1 MNILETRYLYMS
13 YGMNTNRR
21 AMEARCP
28 LAKPMGG
35 FYLPNYRL
43 VFRGVADIVPEDGG
57 VVPVVLWSITGKCLQ
72 ALDRLEG
79 YPHLYT
85 RRKINHG
92 WLTYM
97 MQDKTQISKPN
108 HNYYRMIEEG
118 YKDFGLD
125 DGALSQ
131 ASDDAGGDF
140 SPATSEMFGLILS
153 NRDRDRDRDLIGVGL

>member
-1 MNILETRYLYMS
+1 MA

-92 WLTYM
+92 
-97 MQDKTQISKPN
+97 
-108 HNYYRMIEEG
+108 
-118 YKDFGLD
+118 
-125 DGALSQ
+125 
-131 ASDDAGGDF
+131 
-140 SPATSEMFGLILS
+140 
-153 NRDRDRDRDLIGVGL
+153 

>member
-1 MNILETRYLYMS
+1 MSFLETRYLYMA

-79 YPHLYT
+79 YPHSVHT
-85 RRKINHG
+85 
-92 WLTYM
+92 T
-97 MQDKTQISKPN
+97 QD
-108 HNYYRMIEEG
+108 
-118 YKDFGLD
+118 
-125 DGALSQ
+125 
-131 ASDDAGGDF
+131 
-140 SPATSEMFGLILS
+140 
-153 NRDRDRDRDLIGVGL
+153 